1 MITVLLL
8 SIFLF
13 SLIGMPI
20 AFSLGVGSFLSIV
33 FTSDLPLM
41 IIPQRMFFGLNS
53 WLLMSIP
60 FFMLAGQL
68 MIHGG
73 MSRRLVDFITEIF
86 GFIKGSVGYICVSA
100 SMIFAG
106 VSGSSSADTA
116 AVGSI
121 ILPIMKERGYNMKFA
136 TALQAAAGSIGP
148 IIPPSLLMI
157 LIGYVTDTSVSQLF
171 LGGIVPG
178 FMIGVALMFV
188 VFIHFRKNNTVYPKP
203 NSDINF
209 RKLITTGLY
218 ALPSLG
224 LPLIII
230 VGIVGGVFSITESAV
245 IAVVYGLIM
254 GMFVY
259 NEISINDLPKILF
272 ESAQLSTI
280 ILFIQSTAFLFSWII
295 TINEVPETLSNIL
308 VNLISSP
315 SGFYIIYIISM
326 LVIGMFMES
335 FSATIIFLP
344 LVYPI
349 AKNLGIDPVH
359 FGVVTTV
366 GWAIGYITPPFG
378 ATLFVSCS
386 ISDVSIKE
394 VTPYIIPLLFAM
406 LFVLIIITFIPSII
420 LFLPEMFA
428 K

>member
-1 MITVLLL
+1 MITVLII
-8 SIFLF
+8 SIFLLAF
-13 SLIGMPI
+13 IGMPI
-20 AFSLGVGSFLSIV
+20 AFALGVGSLISII

-73 MSRRLVDFITEIF
+73 MSRRLVNFTTELF
-86 GFIKGSVGYICVSA
+86 GFIRGSLGYICITA

-121 ILPIMKERGYNMKFA
+121 ILPIMKDKGYKMKFA

-178 FMIGVALMFV
+178 FLIGLGLMFV
-188 VFIHFRKNNTVYPKP
+188 VFFHVRKNNSIYIRTNTNLNLK
-203 NSDINF
+203 
-209 RKLITTGLY
+209 KLLLTGIY

-230 VGIVGGVFSITESAV
+230 FGIIGGIFSITESAV

-259 NEISINDLPKILF
+259 KEISTNDLPKILF

-295 TINEVPETLSNIL
+295 TVNEVPEILSNFISS
-308 VNLISSP
+308 LISTP
-315 SGFYIIYIISM
+315 SSFYVLYIFLM
-326 LVIGMFMES
+326 LFIGMFMES
-335 FSATIIFLP
+335 FSATVIFLP

-349 AKNLGIDPVH
+349 AKNLGIDSVH

-386 ISDVSIKE
+386 ISKIPIKE
-394 VTPYIIPLLFAM
+394 VIPHILPIFVTMMVVLL
-406 LFVLIIITFIPSII
+406 IITFFPSIV
-420 LFLPEMFA
+420 LFLPGLFA
-428 K
+428 H

>member
-1 MITVLLL
+1 
-8 SIFLF
+8 
-13 SLIGMPI
+13 
-20 AFSLGVGSFLSIV
+20 
-33 FTSDLPLM
+33 
-41 IIPQRMFFGLNS
+41 
-53 WLLMSIP
+53 
-60 FFMLAGQL
+60 

-86 GFIKGSVGYICVSA
+86 GFIKGSVGYICVTA

-121 ILPIMKERGYNMKFA
+121 ILPIMKDKGYNMKFA

-178 FMIGVALMFV
+178 FMIGIGLMFV
-188 VFIHFRKNNTVYPKP
+188 VFIHFRNKSIVYPKP
-203 NSDINF
+203 KTDINF
-209 RKLITTGLY
+209 RKLIVTGLY

-230 VGIVGGVFSITESAV
+230 IGIIGGVFSITESAV

-295 TINEVPETLSNIL
+295 TINEVPEILTNLL

-349 AKNLGIDPVH
+349 AKSFGIDPVH

-386 ISDVSIKE
+386 ISEVSIKE
-394 VTPYIIPLLFAM
+394 VTPYILPLLCAM
-406 LFVLIIITFIPSII
+406 LIVLIIITFIPSTI
-420 LFLPEMFA
+420 LFLPEIFA